1 MKRAAI
7 IVSILAVVAIILF
20 LVIWNLSIPAAPQ
33 NAQGQTPA
41 SQQQAGQE
49 TPRVLATLNPNEVA
63 AECKMVPANYVNLSF
78 NTGGLV
84 DEVLVKEG
92 QEVKPGQVLAHL
104 SNQEQA
110 QASVTTAQLDL
121 INAQQALKAL
131 YDEAPLR
138 AAEALQALANIPQ
151 AVADAQGA
159 LTNLQTGVV
168 NQTDI
173 DVAKANLDLADKKLR
188 AAQEAYRPYENKTD
202 DSLTRA
208 SLLSRLSQAE
218 KEYDAALRKYN
229 SLIGGPS
236 EARIGQA
243 EADLA
248 VALAQQAEAERRY
261 EILKNGP
268 DPNEVALAQAQ
279 VANAEA
285 LLAAAQAS
293 LLNMELR
300 APFTGTVASMDLKV
314 GEYVG
319 PGVPVLLLADF
330 ANWLVET
337 TDLTELNI
345 VRIAVG
351 APTAITFDALPDI
364 NFNGT
369 VQSISTVG
377 ENRQGDIT
385 YTVNSNLEQIDERL
399 KWNMTCS
406 ISIKP

>member
-7 IVSILAVVAIILF
+7 IVSVLAVVVIIIF
-20 LVIWNLSIPAAPQ
+20 LVVWNLNMPAAPQ
-33 NAQGQTPA
+33 NVQGQTPA
-41 SQQQAGQE
+41 AQQQAGQE
-49 TPRVLATLNPNEVA
+49 TPKALATLNPNMVA

-84 DEVLVKEG
+84 SEILVNEG
-92 QEVKPGQVLAHL
+92 QEVKPGQIMAHL

-110 QASVTTAQLDL
+110 QASVTSAQLDL
-121 INAQQALKAL
+121 IIAQQALKAL

-138 AAEALQALANIPQ
+138 AAEALQALANVPQ
-151 AVADAQGA
+151 AVADAQNA
-159 LTNLQTGVV
+159 LQNLQTGVV

-202 DSLTRA
+202 DSLTCA
-208 SLLSRLSQAE
+208 SLLSKLSQAE
-218 KEYDAALRKYN
+218 KEYDGALRKYN

-236 EARIGQA
+236 ESRISQA

-248 VALAQQAEAERRY
+248 VAMAKQAEVERRY

-285 LLAAAQAS
+285 MLAAAQAS

-300 APFTGTVASMDLKV
+300 APFTGTVASLDLKV

-319 PGVPVLLLADF
+319 PGVPVLLVADF

-345 VRIAVG
+345 VRIGVG
-351 APTAITFDALPDI
+351 DPTTITFDALPDI
-364 NFNGT
+364 NFIGT

-385 YTVNSNLEQIDERL
+385 YNVYSDLDQIDERL

-406 ISIKP
+406 VAIKP